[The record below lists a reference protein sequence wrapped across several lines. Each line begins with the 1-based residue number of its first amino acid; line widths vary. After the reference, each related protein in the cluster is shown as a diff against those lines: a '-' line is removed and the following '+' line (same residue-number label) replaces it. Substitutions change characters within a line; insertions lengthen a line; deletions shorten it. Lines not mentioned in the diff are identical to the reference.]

1 MTNRFGKE
9 FKLTGKKL
17 LEEVY
22 AEGQTL
28 KEYPFVVKWK
38 LIQNEKAAIQIALT
52 VPKRNFKLAV
62 TRNLLKRR
70 IRESVRL
77 NKHHL
82 ENKLKTEHKQLAI
95 FVIYTGR
102 EVQKSAFI
110 RKKISTILQK
120 LESIPHENT

>member
-22 AEGQTL
+22 TEGQTL

-38 LIQNEKAAIQIALT
+38 LIQNEKAAIQLALT

-70 IRESVRL
+70 IREAVRL
-77 NKHHL
+77 NKHLL

-102 EVQKSAFI
+102 DVQKSAFI

-120 LESIPHENT
+120 LESIPHENN

>member
-9 FKLTGKKL
+9 FKLTGTKL

-22 AEGQTL
+22 KEGETL
-28 KEYPFVVKWK
+28 KEYPFIVKWK
-38 LIQNEKAAIQIALT
+38 LIQNDKAPIQLALT

-77 NKHHL
+77 NKQTLESKLSAKHL
-82 ENKLKTEHKQLAI
+82 QLAI

-102 EVQKSAFI
+102 EVQKSTFI
-110 RKKISTILQK
+110 TKKISSILQK
-120 LESIPHENT
+120 LESIPYENT